1 MMKND
6 FQSSKTG
13 TTRQELKKIVCS
25 VCIIRDDEDSHQ
37 ETLLNLKR
45 VNLCTDIF
53 PIQLQLAN
61 QTTASCQTAAYALKR
76 LLVLLQLDYNFLI
89 CRAYTQLNMDM
100 SSHTA
105 RTLNV
110 SKVVIDNYT
119 ET

>member
-1 MMKND
+1 MTFNLQKLEPP
-6 FQSSKTG
+6 G
-13 TTRQELKKIVCS
+13 RRLKRIVFS
-25 VCIIRDDEDSHQ
+25 VCIIRGDEDSHQ
-37 ETLLNLKR
+37 ETLLNIKR

-76 LLVLLQLDYNFLI
+76 LLVLLQLDYNFII

-105 RTLNV
+105 HTLNV